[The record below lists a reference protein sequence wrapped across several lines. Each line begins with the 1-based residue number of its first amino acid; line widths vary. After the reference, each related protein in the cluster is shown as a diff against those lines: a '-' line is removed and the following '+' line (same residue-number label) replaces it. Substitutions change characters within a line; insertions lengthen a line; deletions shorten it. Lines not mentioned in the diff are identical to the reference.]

1 LKIIQFYQ
9 TPKEMT
15 INTLLIDDEIDA
27 TEILERDLSRYFP
40 FINVMKSCHTPMQ
53 AINTIRQTKP
63 DLVFLD
69 VEMAGMSGFDLLE
82 VIDKPD
88 FDIIITT
95 AHSHYAL
102 NAYRANAIDFLLKPY
117 DPEYLKQ
124 AVKKVIAHNP
134 KWADNTPQ
142 SYVLHQKKTLKITHS
157 DGFDIVKIEDIIY
170 CEADGNITKF
180 LLSTGRRLASS
191 KNLGFFEEILAEFH
205 FCRVHASFL
214 VNLNFLEK
222 YISHDRVILLKSN
235 VSVPIAQ
242 QRLSSFLTA
251 LGKFSY

>member
-1 LKIIQFYQ
+1 
-9 TPKEMT
+9 
-15 INTLLIDDEIDA
+15 
-27 TEILERDLSRYFP
+27 
-40 FINVMKSCHTPMQ
+40 VKSCHTPMQ
-53 AINTIRQTKP
+53 AINMIRQIKP

-69 VEMAGMSGFDLLE
+69 VEMSGMSGFDLLN

-88 FDIIITT
+88 FDVIITT
-95 AHSHYAL
+95 AHSHYAI

-117 DPEYLKQ
+117 EPEYLKQ
-124 AVKKVIAHNP
+124 AVRKVISHNP
-134 KWADNTPQ
+134 KWSDDTNQ
-142 SYVLHQKKTLKITHS
+142 SYVSHQKKTLRISHS
-157 DGFDIVKIEDIIY
+157 DGFDVVKIDDIVY

-180 LLSTGRRLASS
+180 LMSSGKKLASS
-191 KNLGFFEEILAEFH
+191 KNLGFFEDILVDFH
-205 FCRVHASFL
+205 FCRVHASYL
-214 VNLNFLEK
+214 INLNFLEK

>member
-1 LKIIQFYQ
+1 
-9 TPKEMT
+9 MT

-27 TEILERDLSRYFP
+27 TEILERDLNRYFP
-40 FINVMKSCHTPMQ
+40 FIKVVKSCHTPMQ

-69 VEMAGMSGFDLLE
+69 VEMSGMSGFDLLE
-82 VIDKPD
+82 VIEKPD

-102 NAYRANAIDFLLKPY
+102 NAYRSNAIDFLLKPY

-124 AVKKVIAHNP
+124 AIKKVVSRNP
-134 KWADNTPQ
+134 KWAETANQ
-142 SYVLHQKKTLKITHS
+142 SYISHQKKTIKITHS
-157 DGFDIVKIEDIIY
+157 DGFDIIKIEDIVY

-180 LLSTGRRLASS
+180 LMNNGKKLASS
-191 KNLGFFEEILAEFH
+191 KNLGFFEEILNDFH
-205 FCRVHASFL
+205 FCRVHASYL

-222 YISHDRVILLKSN
+222 YISHDRMILLKSN
-235 VSVPIAQ
+235 ISIPIAQ
-242 QRLSSFLTA
+242 QRLSTFLND

>member
-1 LKIIQFYQ
+1 
-9 TPKEMT
+9 MT

-27 TEILERDLSRYFP
+27 TEVLERDLTRYFP
-40 FINVMKSCHTPMQ
+40 FINVMKSCHSPMQ
-53 AINTIRQTKP
+53 AINMIKHAKP

-95 AHSHYAL
+95 AHSHYAI
-102 NAYRANAIDFLLKPY
+102 NAYRANAVDFLLKPY

-124 AVKKVIAHNP
+124 AIKKVVSRNS
-134 KWADNTPQ
+134 KWAETANQ
-142 SYVLHQKKTLKITHS
+142 SYISHQKKTLKITHS
-157 DGFDIVKIEDIIY
+157 DGFYIIKIEDIIY

-180 LLSTGRRLASS
+180 LMSNGKKLASS
-191 KNLGFFEEILAEFH
+191 KNLGFFEDVLNDFH
-205 FCRVHASFL
+205 FCRVHASYL

-222 YISHDRVILLKSN
+222 YISHDRMILLKSN
-235 VSVPIAQ
+235 ISIPIAQ
-242 QRLSSFLTA
+242 QRLSTFLND